1 MNVRRSRG
9 ELCHFFSDSLVT
21 AVAQL
26 SSPKCRGRKTTV
38 LMVEYLSYVVLQAL
52 NII

>member
-1 MNVRRSRG
+1 MKFRGSWG

-26 SSPKCRGRKTTV
+26 SPSKCRGRKATL